1 MKNLQL
7 GKVLMT
13 AGIASY
19 IDEANFQ
26 LGGGMMTKCW
36 ICGASE
42 LQVPNHKIKFT
53 GKYCGKRRQKTI
65 RVCDCCSGWLSVND
79 IEEKVKEEYCWDDP
93 EQ

>member
-1 MKNLQL
+1 
-7 GKVLMT
+7 
-13 AGIASY
+13 
-19 IDEANFQ
+19 
-26 LGGGMMTKCW
+26 MTKCW

-53 GKYCGKRRQKTI
+53 GKYCR
-65 RVCDCCSGWLSVND
+65 SGWLSVND